1 MEKNQINFC
10 FTLPLCILLT
20 VAKATADWGNWR
32 GPNHDGISMAR
43 NLPDTWS
50 ETENVLW
57 KLALPAA
64 GSSTPAI
71 MGDKIL
77 LTVEVE
83 GSVQLLCISTSGK
96 EIWRRK
102 VCDAK
107 GGQKNGEKTNASP
120 SPCADENS
128 IFIMTGTGEVVSF
141 DHSGKEKWRFN
152 AQERYGRFK
161 LGFGFHSTPVLHEGR
176 LFLQL
181 INTAYQIV
189 VCIDGLSGKELWKV
203 DRPSDG
209 VAECFHSYASPTAH
223 RYGDVNVVITHGHDY
238 TIGHDPK
245 TGRELWRIGDLNPKD
260 KYNRTL
266 RFVASPVAHKG
277 LVVAPSAKN
286 RGVAGVMIKA
296 ARGLIGPGAKGEA
309 WRIEKGTPDV
319 PSPLVYNNHV
329 YLCRENGTAIC
340 LDARSGEQYYH
351 ERVYA
356 QTYRAS
362 PVAANGRI
370 IFTARDGT
378 FSVIKAGPTLE
389 ILAKNKLDD
398 QFTAS
403 PAINNNRIYLRGYQ
417 SLYCIGK
424 K

>member
-1 MEKNQINFC
+1 MKAA
-10 FTLPLCILLT
+10 TILLT
-20 VAKATADWGNWR
+20 LLVLTSTQAMADWGNWR
-32 GPNHDGISMAR
+32 GPSLDGISTAK

-57 KLALPAA
+57 KLPLPAP

-71 MGDKIL
+71 IDGKIL
-77 LTVEVE
+77 LTCEID
-83 GSVQLLCISTSGK
+83 GGVQLLCISEEGK
-96 EIWRRK
+96 ELWRRK
-102 VCDAK
+102 VCDTGK
-107 GGQKNGEKTNASP
+107 STKSNGEKTNASP
-120 SPCADENS
+120 SPCADS
-128 IFIMTGTGEVVSF
+128 RKIFVMTGTGEVVSYNF
-141 DHSGKEKWRFN
+141 SGKERWRFN
-152 AQERYGRFK
+152 AQERYGKFR
-161 LGFGFHSTPVLHEGR
+161 LGFGFHSTPLLHEGR
-176 LFLQL
+176 LYLQL

-189 VCIDGLSGKELWKV
+189 VCIDGVSGKELWKV

-223 RYGDVNVVITHGHDY
+223 RYGKVNVVITHGHDY

-245 TGRELWRIGDLNPKD
+245 SGKELWRIGDLNPKNQ
-260 KYNRTL
+260 YNRTL

-286 RGVAGVMIKA
+286 RGVAGIQLAEAK
-296 ARGLIGPGAKGEA
+296 GLIDAGGKGES
-309 WRIEKGTPDV
+309 WRINKGTPDV
-319 PSPLVYNNHV
+319 PSPLVYDKLV
-329 YLCRENGTAIC
+329 YLCRESGVGIC
-340 LDARSGEQYYH
+340 LDARTGEKYYE

-378 FSVIKAGPTLE
+378 FSVLKAGRTLE
-389 ILAKNKLDD
+389 VLAKNKLDD

-403 PAINNNRIYLRGYQ
+403 PAIYNERLYLRGYGA
-417 SLYCIGK
+417 LYCIGK